1 MTLATTAL
9 PLAISPFIGSFL
21 GVIVSRFDAPLTIL
35 WGRSACP
42 ACSVPLGP
50 LDLVP
55 LVSWASTRG
64 RCRHC
69 GARIGVFYPAIELAA
84 LGVALW
90 SVLAADGADVWIGC
104 GLGWTLLT
112 LAWIDAE
119 HFILPDYLTVPLIAA
134 GLLVTGWLEPGALLD
149 HAVGAALGLMFV
161 IIVRQIYAMV
171 RGREGIG
178 LGDAKL
184 LAAAGAFVS
193 WDGLPSVV
201 AVGAVAGLGTAL
213 ADGVLRR
220 RKGEGSISLSDRVPF
235 GTFLCLGTWIVW
247 LYGPLGG

>member
-9 PLAISPFIGSFL
+9 PLAISPFIGSLL

-42 ACSVPLGP
+42 SCGVPLGP

-55 LVSWASTRG
+55 LVSWAVTRG
-64 RCRHC
+64 RCRRC

-104 GLGWTLLT
+104 GLGWTLLA

-119 HFILPDYLTVPLIAA
+119 HFILPDFLTVPLIAA
-134 GLLVTGWLEPGALLD
+134 GLLVTWWLEPAALLD

-161 IIVRQIYAMV
+161 IIVRHIYAMV

-201 AVGAVAGLGTAL
+201 AVGAVAGLGTVL

-235 GTFLCLGTWIVW
+235 GTFLCLGAWIVW

>member
-1 MTLATTAL
+1 MDLATTAL

-21 GVIVSRFDAPLTIL
+21 GTVVSRFEAPATIL

-42 ACSVPLGP
+42 ACGAILGP
-50 LDLVP
+50 RDLAP
-55 LVSWASTRG
+55 LLSWALNRG

-69 GARIGVFYPAIELAA
+69 GAMIGLFYPAIELAA
-84 LGVALW
+84 VAIALW
-90 SVLAADGADVWIGC
+90 SVLATDSEAVWASC
-104 GLGWTLLT
+104 GLGWTLLA
-112 LAWIDAE
+112 LAWIDLR
-119 HFILPDYLTVPLIAA
+119 HFVLPDFLTLPLIAA
-134 GLLVTGWLEPGALLD
+134 GLLVTWWLEPGALLD
-149 HAVGAALGLMFV
+149 HVVGAAVGLTFV

-171 RGREGIG
+171 RNREGIG

-193 WDGLPSVV
+193 WEGLPSVV

-220 RKGEGSISLSDRVPF
+220 RRGDASISLSDRVPF